1 MKEGKLLDM
10 LPDGIILVDCNG
22 TIVSVNKAALDI
34 LGLSSEEVTEKI
46 IWDDPIKFS
55 DQSGIPF
62 SRDNHPVAIS
72 LRTNIGINKIILSL
86 ENMATRQKVWIRCTI
101 TLRDK
106 ISGKVRWKAIMHFTA
121 ITEILEIEERYNA
134 LFDKSPFT
142 LALNELDTGRYRDVN
157 QKFCADAHARKE
169 EIIGKTAVE
178 LGYLPNPRLDKA
190 LRKMLISNSKVE
202 QFEQSYFSVDGV
214 EVISLIW
221 AQIITILGKKYSL
234 TALQDITDR
243 KKAEEELRVSKAKY
257 KSLYE
262 QLVESREQ
270 LRALAAHLQ
279 NVREEE
285 RMLIARDIHD
295 DLGHLLTV
303 MKLDLEECKLSAGYE
318 PARLAEKIEPII
330 ELVNS
335 GIVILRKIATE
346 LRPGI
351 LDHFGLI
358 PAIEWLIN
366 QFQVR
371 TKIACSYFFE
381 KVTLNLSK
389 ESSSNVFRIFQ
400 EVFTNIARHSMAD
413 KVTVSLTKRNDHFA
427 FTIKDNGVG
436 FTMGKNTGKM
446 SFGILGMK
454 ERALSIGAEFS
465 IKSKPGS
472 GTKISL
478 ILFPETCIE

>member
-1 MKEGKLLDM
+1 MKEEEFLD
-10 LPDGIILVDCNG
+10 LIPDGIILTDCNG
-22 TIVSVNKAALDI
+22 IIVSVNKAAIDI
-34 LGLSSEEVTEKI
+34 LGLAPGDMIEKL
-46 IWDDPIKFS
+46 IWDDSLKFF

-62 SRDNHPVAIS
+62 SIENHPVAIS
-72 LRTNIGINKIILSL
+72 LRTNIGINKTTLSFKNRVTG
-86 ENMATRQKVWIRCTI
+86 ESVWIQCTTTIRDRI
-101 TLRDK
+101 T
-106 ISGKVRWKAIMHFTA
+106 GKSRWKAMMHFTA

-142 LALNELDTGRYRDVN
+142 LALNEVDTGKYRDVN
-157 QKFCADAHARKE
+157 QKFCSEAQASKE

-178 LGYLPNPRLDKA
+178 LGYLPNPRLDRA
-190 LRKMLISNSKVE
+190 LREMLINNNRVE
-202 QFEQSYFSVDGV
+202 QFEHTYLSANGV

-221 AQIITILGKKYSL
+221 VQIITILGKKYSL
-234 TALQDITDR
+234 TVLQDITAR
-243 KKAEEELRVSKAKY
+243 KKAEEALLISKAKY

-270 LRALAAHLQ
+270 LRALAAHIQ

-285 RMLIARDIHD
+285 RILIARDIHD

-303 MKLDLEECKLSAGYE
+303 MKLDLEECKLSADTE
-318 PARLAEKIEPII
+318 PERLAGKIEPMI

-335 GIVILRKIATE
+335 GIARVRKIATE

-366 QFQVR
+366 QFQAR
-371 TKIACSYFFE
+371 TKIECDYFFE
-381 KVTLNLSK
+381 QAALNLSK
-389 ESSSNVFRIFQ
+389 ESASNVFRIFQ
-400 EVFTNIARHSMAD
+400 EVFTNIARHSRAD
-413 KVTVSLTKRNDHFA
+413 KVKVTMTGNDDSVV

-436 FTMGKNTGKM
+436 YSMEKGKEKM

-465 IKSKPGS
+465 IKSKPES
-472 GTKISL
+472 GTEILL
-478 ILFPETCIE
+478 ILFPGKDPE